1 MNIGRN
7 ILELRKQK
15 NITQEELAAELGVTA
30 AAVSKWENGY
40 TLPDILMLCALADY
54 FEVTTDTLLG
64 RNTARKQA
72 IVVAETEELGQK
84 IANLVSKHNIESKV
98 ILTDYEVALAVL
110 QFEEE
115 HKNEV
120 KYLFTATSQP
130 LREEKLDAFN
140 GITHVD
146 VQITNGA
153 DEDILSGIEM
163 YLKNMATFH
172 SLAEHKV
179 HTTKHTN

>member
-15 NITQEELAAELGVTA
+15 NIKQEELAAELGVTS

-40 TLPDILMLCALADY
+40 TLPDILMLCALAD
-54 FEVTTDTLLG
+54 FFCVTTDELLG
-64 RNTARKQA
+64 RNTVQKQA
-72 IVVAETEELGQK
+72 IIVAETEELGQK
-84 IANLVSKHNIESKV
+84 IAALVSKYKIEVKV
-98 ILTDYEVALAVL
+98 ILTDFEAALAVL
-110 QFEEE
+110 QFEAE

-130 LREEKLDAFN
+130 LHEEELDAFN
-140 GITHVD
+140 GITHID
-146 VQITNGA
+146 VHITNGA
-153 DEDILSGIEM
+153 DEDVLSGIEM

-172 SLAEHKV
+172 SLSEHKV
-179 HTTKHTN
+179 HTTKYTK